1 MDLHLLVDKFSGKG
15 LSPSERKRLK
25 SQSIDELFGH
35 PPGVKIGETWAT
47 RMDCLR
53 AGVHRATRAG
63 IHGSQIH
70 GTYSI
75 VISGG
80 YQDDYD
86 KGETIIYTGAGGQD
100 ERTHMQTS
108 DQRLD
113 HPHNA
118 ALVKSLEFGHRRKVR
133 VIRGSKLGSK
143 FAPGTI
149 DGPTVYRYDGLYT
162 VTHFEQRKGIHGFD
176 IFVFELKRCEGQPPL
191 PLYGAKYE
199 NIETDNIDAGAESE
213 PEPENVQREN
223 INAKTESSPE
233 PEEQRNGSERGD
245 ADKDTRRRVISTVQL
260 RRRWRLS
267 RIRRASVQASGKLP
281 HRKAKVYHSMFIRD
295 DAPPERRES
304 LSQPPSGPQVSAV
317 QPSSDDH
324 NGAERGTSGELDTSP
339 ITGAFPM
346 RAEGVIHPDT
356 AAGPQVIE
364 ENIDVKMDGS
374 EASEPQEARLN
385 EATSAAET
393 PVVVDHV
400 ESPVVAAGPQA
411 ACGTSPEMLKQD
423 VVVTEG
429 FSRELTDEESKDV
442 DMDLDDV
449 QDDIKPMKVASSE
462 PESGEHG
469 GGALNRAYG
478 STEDKVEVVDA
489 KASEGVVV
497 DLTVGDIKEEI
508 VDLTKEEQA
517 YDDMII
523 DLTEPAGSSFY
534 NPVDLDFTPLIVD
547 LTEAD
552 ECKNEAEC
560 ALAPVFVGR
569 DSGTSCKSEAVVGI
583 TIDITL

>member
-1 MDLHLLVDKFSGKG
+1 
-15 LSPSERKRLK
+15 
-25 SQSIDELFGH
+25 
-35 PPGVKIGETWAT
+35 
-47 RMDCLR
+47 
-53 AGVHRATRAG
+53 
-63 IHGSQIH
+63 
-70 GTYSI
+70 
-75 VISGG
+75 
-80 YQDDYD
+80 
-86 KGETIIYTGAGGQD
+86 
-100 ERTHMQTS
+100 
-108 DQRLD
+108 
-113 HPHNA
+113 
-118 ALVKSLEFGHRRKVR
+118 
-133 VIRGSKLGSK
+133 
-143 FAPGTI
+143 
-149 DGPTVYRYDGLYT
+149 
-162 VTHFEQRKGIHGFD
+162 
-176 IFVFELKRCEGQPPL
+176 
-191 PLYGAKYE
+191 
-199 NIETDNIDAGAESE
+199 
-213 PEPENVQREN
+213 
-223 INAKTESSPE
+223 
-233 PEEQRNGSERGD
+233 
-245 ADKDTRRRVISTVQL
+245 
-260 RRRWRLS
+260 
-267 RIRRASVQASGKLP
+267 
-281 HRKAKVYHSMFIRD
+281 
-295 DAPPERRES
+295 
-304 LSQPPSGPQVSAV
+304 
-317 QPSSDDH
+317 
-324 NGAERGTSGELDTSP
+324 
-339 ITGAFPM
+339 M